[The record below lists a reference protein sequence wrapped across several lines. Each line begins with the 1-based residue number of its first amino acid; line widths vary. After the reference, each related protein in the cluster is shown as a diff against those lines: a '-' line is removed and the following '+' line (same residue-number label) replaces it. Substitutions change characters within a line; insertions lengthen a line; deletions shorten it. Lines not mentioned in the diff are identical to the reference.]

1 MTSAESPT
9 PIRAC
14 WLSWMAVQTADQA
27 DVAALLG
34 LTNLRRISWADGVDL
49 VDEVAHSGEERFTT
63 VVLTPA
69 LEGWTLVVGAWCG
82 LLYPK
87 NVDPVTSRCKEL
99 SARFGKAQA
108 FFHSE
113 QNDGEAWLI
122 AEDGQVIRRWIGGHP
137 ELALGEP
144 FGVERRLMDAFGIPD
159 KPEDLDPAD
168 DKLNEWDAGWGDCSA
183 TTIAAE
189 SSLDPTAISPATQ
202 VSGLMLVANASA
214 FKS

>member
-1 MTSAESPT
+1 
-9 PIRAC
+9 
-14 WLSWMAVQTADQA
+14 MAVQTVGQA

-49 VDEVAHSGEERFTT
+49 VDEVAHSGEGRFTT

-69 LEGWTLVVGAWCG
+69 IEGWTLVVGAWCG
-82 LLYPK
+82 LLYPQ
-87 NVDPVTSRCKEL
+87 NVDPVTSRCAEL

-113 QNDGEAWLI
+113 QNDGEAWLV
-122 AEDGQVIRRWIGGHP
+122 AENGQVIRRWIGEHP

-144 FGVERRLMDAFGIPD
+144 FGVERRLLDAFGIPG
-159 KPEDLDPAD
+159 KPEDLDPD
-168 DKLNEWDAGWGDCSA
+168 GGKLNAWDAGWGDCFA
-183 TTIAAE
+183 TTIASE
-189 SSLDPTAISPATQ
+189 SSLDSTAISPATQ
-202 VSGLMLVANASA
+202 VSGLMRVANASP